1 MPFITER
8 KASSNGGGGSSRR
21 VEKGALENARK
32 SLSAVLEE
40 RFGTISAHDADA
52 LAAIDDP
59 QRLTILMRAAVKAQS
74 LKEFLSVL
82 KG

>member
-32 SLSAVLEE
+32 SLFAVLEE
-40 RFGTISAHDADA
+40 RFGVVSVHDADA
-52 LAAIDDP
+52 LGAVDDP

>member
-1 MPFITER
+1 MPFITPFNG
-8 KASSNGGGGSSRR
+8 KAPAGGPARR
-21 VEKGALENARK
+21 VEKGAVENARK
-32 SLSAVLEE
+32 TLMHVLED
-40 RFGTISAHDADA
+40 RFGPVSAETSAA
-52 LAAIDDP
+52 LEDIDDP